1 MYERAVQNC
10 NRDLNELMDPGLV
23 ANHLLDGR
31 VLSLSECEAIS
42 SSSNECK
49 CLLSIVADR
58 QAYHHFHLAL
68 LQTGAQANRH
78 QQLWDILSRAC
89 DGIHIYTQSYYS

>member
-23 ANHLLDGR
+23 AKHLLDRR
-31 VLSLSECEAIS
+31 VLLLSECEAVS
-42 SSSNECK
+42 SSSNGCK
-49 CLLSIVADR
+49 RLLSIVADR
-58 QAYHHFHLAL
+58 QAYHHLHLAL
-68 LQTGAQANRH
+68 LQTGAQTSRH

-89 DGIHIYTQSYYS
+89 DGIHIHSH